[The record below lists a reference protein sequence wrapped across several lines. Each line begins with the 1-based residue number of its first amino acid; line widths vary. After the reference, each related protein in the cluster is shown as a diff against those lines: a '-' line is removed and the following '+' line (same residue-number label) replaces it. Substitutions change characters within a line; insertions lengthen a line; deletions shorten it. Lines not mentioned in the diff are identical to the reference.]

1 MECYYCKGELKDGVV
16 PYFVKRKGYQFVIDR
31 VPAYVCSQCGEYLF
45 REKEVDLIQEIISA
59 LEQKIALM
67 IIPNPSLQ
75 RKNSLRNNI
84 SSKLKTDKLRLKAT

>member
-1 MECYYCKGELKDGVV
+1 LTECVV

-67 IIPNPSLQ
+67 IIPE
-75 RKNSLRNNI
+75 KI
-84 SSKLKTDKLRLKAT
+84 SHPYICKENYSDVSICQAVS

>member
-16 PYFVKRKGYQFVIDR
+16 PYFIKRKGYQIVIDR

-59 LEQKIALM
+59 TEQKVAL
-67 IIPNPSLQ
+67 IIPEKAGYAYLCKEDYSDVPILQ
-75 RKNSLRNNI
+75 
-84 SSKLKTDKLRLKAT
+84 AV